1 MTYHCHGQQP
11 ATKKYTIGRERY
23 HHLRNSRLSQ
33 AHSAVYNPRVSRTCT
48 HCDAFRAR
56 SQRRVPRL
64 RLRSPERKTSLG
76 TYDANTARALW
87 FESNVARPICM
98 MRAVNHKR
106 NVFGRR
112 SSRVYLACRKDVP
125 AAVPIEWHRGLIAR
139 TNSGLCACAPAYEHP
154 GFCIPARV
162 RSHRSITHGIFAGR
176 KQG

>member
-48 HCDAFRAR
+48 HRDAFRAR

-76 TYDANTARALW
+76 TYDVNTARALW

-112 SSRVYLACRKDVP
+112 SSRVYLAYVP